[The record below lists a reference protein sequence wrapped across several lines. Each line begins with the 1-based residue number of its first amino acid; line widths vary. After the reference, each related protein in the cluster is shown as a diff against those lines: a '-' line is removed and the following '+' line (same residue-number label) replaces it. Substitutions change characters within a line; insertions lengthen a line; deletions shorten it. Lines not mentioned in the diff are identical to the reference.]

1 MRWRSSD
8 RPRHSRPCTG
18 KSIVKWANLTASRET
33 YVVLGFIV
41 LWISATAWARPLA
54 LPDEGRHVGVAWE
67 MMRSGDWLTPTL
79 NGLPFFHKPP
89 LFYWITA
96 GSMSLF
102 GLNEMAA
109 RAAPIQAQATWPFR
123 EPFAT

>member
-1 MRWRSSD
+1 M
-8 RPRHSRPCTG
+8 
-18 KSIVKWANLTASRET
+18 KWANLTASRET